1 MAIRSALA
9 AQLGLAESSTFGTYQ
24 TPTRFLEFLEESL
37 EYQIERVESAGLRA
51 NNRVLRTDRY
61 APGQKRVEGSVT
73 LEPATKG
80 YGLILKHV
88 LGSSSI
94 STPSGATLARLH
106 AHTLGDIFGTSLT
119 VQVGRPDTSSAGVV
133 QPFSFLGMKV
143 DSATFSSSVD
153 EILQSEI
160 SFVGQDLTT
169 AQSLAT
175 ATYPT
180 TGSAAAYEQFY
191 WTQGVVSIGGSSVA
205 VVTDFEIEINNNL
218 KSDRYFL
225 GGATM
230 SEPIIA
236 GMTEITGTVTLE
248 FNGLT
253 AYNRFVNNTQAAI
266 NAKWTAATA
275 IEGSTFPY
283 FEIDIAK
290 ARFDTGGDPQIG
302 GPDVL
307 TQEIPFKVLNDG
319 TNQPITINYLTSDT
333 AS

>member
-61 APGQKRVEGSVT
+61 APGQKRVEGSITV
-73 LEPATKG
+73 EPATKG
-80 YGLILKHV
+80 YGLILKHA

-106 AHTLGDIFGTSLT
+106 AHTLGDIYGTSLT
-119 VQVGRPDTSSAGVV
+119 VQVGRPDTSGTV
-133 QPFSFLGMKV
+133 QPFSFLGCRV
-143 DSATFSSSVD
+143 DSINFTSSVD
-153 EILQSEI
+153 EILQSEV
-160 SFVGQDLTT
+160 SLVGQDMTT
-169 AQSLAT
+169 SQALAT

-205 VVTDFEIEINNNL
+205 VVTDFEIEVNNNL

-236 GMTEITGTVTLE
+236 GMTEITGTITME
-248 FNGLT
+248 FLNLT
-253 AYNRFVNNTQAAI
+253 AYNRFTANTQAAI

-275 IEGSTFPY
+275 IEGSTYPY
-283 FEIDIAK
+283 FEIDITK
-290 ARFDTGGDPQIG
+290 ARFDAGGDPQVG

-319 TNQPITINYLTSDT
+319 TNTPITINYLTSDT

>member
-9 AQLGLAESSTFGTYQ
+9 AQMGLAESSTFGTYQ
-24 TPTRFLEFLEESL
+24 TPTRFLEFIEESF
-37 EYQIERVESAGLRA
+37 EYQIERVESPGLRA

-61 APGQKRVEGSVT
+61 APGHKRVEGSVT

-80 YGLILKHV
+80 FGLVLKHA

-106 AHTLGDIFGTSLT
+106 AHTLGDIYGTSLT
-119 VQVGRPDTSSAGVV
+119 VQVGRPDVSGTV
-133 QPFSFLGMKV
+133 QPFSFLGMRC
-143 DSATFSSSVD
+143 DTISLSSSVD
-153 EILQSEI
+153 EILKADV
-160 SFVGQDLTT
+160 SFVGQDMTT
-169 AQSLAT
+169 GQSLAT

-191 WTQGVVSIGGSSVA
+191 WTQGVVKVAGSTVA
-205 VVTDFEIEINNNL
+205 VVTDISVEVNNNL

-230 SEPIIA
+230 SEPILA
-236 GMTEITGTVTLE
+236 GMTEITGSITME
-248 FNGLT
+248 FLDLT
-253 AYNRFVNNTQAAI
+253 AYNRFTADTQAAI

-275 IEGSTFPY
+275 IEGSTYPY
-283 FEIDIAK
+283 IEIDIAK
-290 ARFDTGGDPQIG
+290 ARFDAGGDPQIK

-307 TQEIPFKVLNDG
+307 TQEIPFKVLYDG
-319 TNQPITINYLTSDT
+319 STDPIVINYMTSDT

>member
-1 MAIRSALA
+1 MAIRSGLA

-24 TPTRFLEFLEESL
+24 TPTRFLEFVEESL
-37 EYQIERVESAGLRA
+37 EYQIERVESPGLRA

-61 APGQKRVEGSVT
+61 APGQKRVEGSIT

-80 YGLILKHV
+80 FGLVLKHA
-88 LGSSSI
+88 LGTASI
-94 STPSGATLARLH
+94 STPSGATNARLH
-106 AHTLGDIFGTSLT
+106 AHTLGDIYGTSLT
-119 VQVGRPDTSSAGVV
+119 VQVGRPDSSGTV
-133 QPFSFLGMKV
+133 QPFSFLGCRA
-143 DSATFSSSVD
+143 DTLSFTSSVD
-153 EILQSEI
+153 EILQCELGL
-160 SFVGQDLTT
+160 VGQDMTT

-180 TGSAAAYEQFY
+180 TGSAASYEQFY
-191 WTQGVVSIGGSSVA
+191 WTQGVISLGGSSVA
-205 VVTDFEIEINNNL
+205 VVTDFEMEINNNL

-230 SEPIIA
+230 SEPILA
-236 GMTEITGTVTLE
+236 GMTEITGTITVE
-248 FNGLT
+248 FLNLT

-275 IEGSTFPY
+275 IESTTFPY
-283 FEIDIAK
+283 IEIDIPK
-290 ARFDTGGDPQIG
+290 ARFDGPADPAVG

-319 TNQPITINYLTSDT
+319 TNAPVTINYMTSDT
-333 AS
+333 TS

>member
-1 MAIRSALA
+1 MAIRSGLA

-24 TPTRFLEFLEESL
+24 TPTRFVEFLEESI

-73 LEPATKG
+73 MEPATKG
-80 YGLILKHV
+80 FGLILKHA
-88 LGSSSI
+88 LGATSI

-106 AHTLGDIFGTSLT
+106 AHTLGDIYGTSLT
-119 VQVGRPDTSSAGVV
+119 VQVGRPDVSGTV
-133 QPFSFLGMKV
+133 QPFSFLGMRI
-143 DSATFSSSVD
+143 DTLSLSNSVD

-160 SFVGQDLTT
+160 GFVGQDETRSQ
-169 AQSLAT
+169 ALAT
-175 ATYPT
+175 AVYPT

-191 WTQGVVSIGGSSVA
+191 WTQGVVKVAGSTVG
-205 VVTDFEIEINNNL
+205 VVTDFTMELNNNL

-225 GGATM
+225 GGSTM
-230 SEPIIA
+230 SEPILA
-236 GMTEITGTVTLE
+236 GMTEITGTVTVN
-248 FNGLT
+248 FDGLT
-253 AYNRFVNNTQAAI
+253 NYERAVNNTQVAL

-283 FEIDIAK
+283 LEIDINK
-290 ARFDTGGDPQIG
+290 VRFDMASPQVS
-302 GPDVL
+302 GPDIL
-307 TQEIPFKVLNDG
+307 TVELPYKALYDG
-319 TNQPITINYLTSDT
+319 SNGPITVNYLTSDT

>member
-1 MAIRSALA
+1 MAIRSAIA

-24 TPTRFLEFLEESL
+24 TPTRFLEFIEESL
-37 EYQIERVESAGLRA
+37 EYQIERVESPGLRA

-80 YGLILKHV
+80 FGMILKHA
-88 LGSSSI
+88 LGSASI
-94 STPSGATLARLH
+94 STPSGATNARLH
-106 AHTLGDIFGTSLT
+106 AHTLGDIYGTSLT
-119 VQVGRPDTSSAGVV
+119 VQVGRPDTSGTV
-133 QPFSFLGMKV
+133 QPFSFLGCRV
-143 DSATFSSSVD
+143 DSINFTSSVD
-153 EILQSEI
+153 EILQSEV
-160 SFVGQDLTT
+160 SLVGQDMTT
-169 AQSLAT
+169 SQSLAT

-191 WTQGVVSIGGSSVA
+191 WTQGVISVGGSSVA
-205 VVTDFEIEINNNL
+205 VITDFEMEINNSL

-236 GMTEITGTVTLE
+236 GMTEITGTITME
-248 FNGLT
+248 FLNLT
-253 AYNRFVNNTQAAI
+253 AYQRFTANTQAAI

-275 IEGSTFPY
+275 IESTTFPY
-283 FEIDIAK
+283 LEIDIPK
-290 ARFDTGGDPQIG
+290 ARFDSGGDPQVG

-319 TNQPITINYLTSDT
+319 TNQPVTINYLTSDT
-333 AS
+333 TS

>member
-1 MAIRSALA
+1 MAIRSAIA

-24 TPTRFLEFLEESL
+24 TPTRFLEFVEESL
-37 EYQIERVESAGLRA
+37 EYQVERVESPGLRA

-80 YGLILKHV
+80 FGMILKHA

-106 AHTLGDIFGTSLT
+106 AHTLGDIYGTSLT
-119 VQVGRPDTSSAGVV
+119 VQVGRPDTSGTV
-133 QPFSFLGMKV
+133 QPFSFLGMRC
-143 DSATFSSSVD
+143 DSISFASSVD
-153 EILQSEI
+153 EILQSEVA
-160 SFVGQDLTT
+160 FVGQDMTT

-191 WTQGVVSIGGSSVA
+191 WTQGVISVAGSSVA
-205 VVTDFEIEINNNL
+205 VITDFELEINNNL

-236 GMTEITGTVTLE
+236 GMTEITGTLTME
-248 FNGLT
+248 FLNLT
-253 AYNRFVNNTQAAI
+253 AYQRFTANTQAAI

-275 IEGSTFPY
+275 IESTTFPY
-283 FEIDIAK
+283 LEIDIPK
-290 ARFDTGGDPQIG
+290 ARFDSGGDPQVG

-319 TNQPITINYLTSDT
+319 SNQPITINYLTSDT

>member
-1 MAIRSALA
+1 MAIRSGLA

-24 TPTRFLEFLEESL
+24 TPTRFLEFTEESL

-61 APGQKRVEGSVT
+61 APGQKRVEGSIN

-80 YGLILKHV
+80 YGLILKHA

-106 AHTLGDIFGTSLT
+106 AHTLGDIYGTSLT
-119 VQVGRPDTSSAGVV
+119 VQVGRPDTSGTV
-133 QPFSFLGMKV
+133 QPFSFLGCRV
-143 DSATFSSSVD
+143 DSINFTSSVD
-153 EILQSEI
+153 EILQSEV
-160 SFVGQDLTT
+160 SLVGQDMTT

-180 TGSAAAYEQFY
+180 TGSAASYEQFY
-191 WTQGVVSIGGSSVA
+191 WTQGVVSVAGSTVA
-205 VVTDFEIEINNNL
+205 VVTDFELEINNNL

-225 GGATM
+225 RGATM
-230 SEPIIA
+230 SEPILA
-236 GMTEITGTVTLE
+236 GMTEITGKITME
-248 FNGLT
+248 FLNLT
-253 AYNRFVNNTQAAI
+253 AYTRFTANTQAAI

-275 IEGSTFPY
+275 IEGSAYPY

-290 ARFDTGGDPQIG
+290 ARFDSGGDPQVG

-307 TQEIPFKVLNDG
+307 TQELPFKVLYDG
-319 TNQPITINYLTSDT
+319 SSGPITINYLTSDT

>member
-61 APGQKRVEGSVT
+61 APGQKRVEGSITV
-73 LEPATKG
+73 EPATKG
-80 YGLILKHV
+80 YGLILKHA

-106 AHTLGDIFGTSLT
+106 AHTLGDIYGTSLT
-119 VQVGRPDTSSAGVV
+119 VQVGRPDTSGTV
-133 QPFSFLGMKV
+133 QPFSFLGCRV
-143 DSATFSSSVD
+143 DSINFTSSVD
-153 EILQSEI
+153 EILQSEV
-160 SFVGQDLTT
+160 SLVGQDMTT
-169 AQSLAT
+169 SQSLAT

-180 TGSAAAYEQFY
+180 TGSAASYEQFY
-191 WTQGVVSIGGSSVA
+191 WTQGVVTIGGSSVA
-205 VVTDFEIEINNNL
+205 VVTDFELEVNNNL

-236 GMTEITGTVTLE
+236 GMTEITGTITME
-248 FNGLT
+248 FLNLT
-253 AYNRFVNNTQAAI
+253 AYQRFTANTQAAI

-275 IEGSTFPY
+275 IEGSTYPY
-283 FEIDIAK
+283 FEIDISK
-290 ARFDTGGDPQIG
+290 ARFDTGGDPQVG

-319 TNQPITINYLTSDT
+319 TNQPVTINYLTSDT

>member
-9 AQLGLAESSTFGTYQ
+9 AQLGIAESSTFGTYQ
-24 TPTRFLEFLEESL
+24 TPTRFLEFVEESL
-37 EYQIERVESAGLRA
+37 EYTIERVESPGLRA

-80 YGLILKHV
+80 FGLVLKHA

-94 STPSGATLARLH
+94 TTPSGATNARLH
-106 AHTLGDIFGTSLT
+106 SHTLGDIFGTSLT
-119 VQVGRPDTSSAGVV
+119 VQVGRPDTSGNV
-133 QPFSFLGMKV
+133 QPFSFKGMRV
-143 DSATFSSSVD
+143 DTFSLTSSVD
-153 EILQSEI
+153 ELLVSEI
-160 SFVGQDLTT
+160 GFVGQDQTT
-169 AQSLAT
+169 AESLAT

-191 WTQGVVSIGGSSVA
+191 WTQGVISVA
-205 VVTDFEIEINNNL
+205 GAPVGIITDFELEVNNSL

-230 SEPIIA
+230 SEPILA
-236 GMTEITGTVTLE
+236 GMTEITGSITAE
-248 FNGLT
+248 FDSLT
-253 AYNRFVNNTQAAI
+253 ALNRFVNNTQVALS
-266 NAKWTAATA
+266 AKWTAATA
-275 IEGSTFPY
+275 IESTTFPY
-283 FEIDIAK
+283 VEVIIPK
-290 ARFDTGGDPQIG
+290 VRFDGGSPTVG

-307 TQEIPFKVLNDG
+307 TVELPFKALNDG
-319 TNQPITINYLTSDT
+319 TNAPITIDYMTSDT

>member
-1 MAIRSALA
+1 MAIRSGLA
-9 AQLGLAESSTFGTYQ
+9 AQCGLAESSTFGTYQ
-24 TPTRFLEFLEESL
+24 TPTRFVEFLEESL

-61 APGQKRVEGSVT
+61 APGQKRVEGSIT

-80 YGLILKHV
+80 FGLILKHS
-88 LGSSSI
+88 LGATSI
-94 STPSGATLARLH
+94 TTPSGATLARLH
-106 AHTLGDIFGTSLT
+106 AHTLGDIYGTSLT
-119 VQVGRPDTSSAGVV
+119 VQVGRPDSSGTV
-133 QPFSFLGMKV
+133 QPFSFLGCRV
-143 DSATFSSSVD
+143 DSLNFTSSVD
-153 EILQSEI
+153 EILQAEVSL
-160 SFVGQDLTT
+160 VGQDMTT

-191 WTQGVVSIGGSSVA
+191 WTQGTISIGGSSVA
-205 VVTDFEIEINNNL
+205 VITDFEMEINNNL

-230 SEPIIA
+230 SEPILA
-236 GMTEITGTVTLE
+236 GMTEITGTITME
-248 FNGLT
+248 FLNLT
-253 AYNRFVNNTQAAI
+253 AYQRFTANTQAAI

-275 IEGSTFPY
+275 IEGSTYPY
-283 FEIDIAK
+283 LEIDIPK
-290 ARFDTGGDPQIG
+290 ARFDAGGDPQVG

-307 TQEIPFKVLNDG
+307 TQEIPFKVLYDG
-319 TNQPITINYLTSDT
+319 TNGPITVNYLTSDT